1 MNIKIRKQF
10 SKAYQVFEI
19 ELDNVDQDKI
29 NSANAWMDAIGIKEV
44 NNMAKLVNQPD
55 STEFVLTNI
64 DELPTP
70 NYTPK
75 TNNVQSNDT
84 PATPKQIEW
93 LNKKNIQYDVTTI
106 TKKEAS
112 QLLDSVFKNDY
123 TQPNKKNDNLPF

>member
-10 SKAYQVFEI
+10 SKAYQVYEI
-19 ELDNVDQDKI
+19 ELDGVPQEKI
-29 NSANAWMDAIGIKEV
+29 EGANAWMDRIGIAEV
-44 NNMAKLVNQPD
+44 NKMADAVQPD